1 MIDLLFT
8 FCRVKKKIG
17 FFNVITQPFL
27 NLDLPQNDVHR
38 NNFKTEKN
46 HNKFS
51 SQNIMTSSQKTYQN
65 NVQEDMEKFFDL
77 NVFQAE
83 KFL

>member
-1 MIDLLFT
+1 
-8 FCRVKKKIG
+8 
-17 FFNVITQPFL
+17 
-27 NLDLPQNDVHR
+27 
-38 NNFKTEKN
+38 
-46 HNKFS
+46 
-51 SQNIMTSSQKTYQN
+51 MTSSQKMYEN